1 MKSPFPGMDPYLED
15 KSRWSSVHTRLIV
28 SMSDQLADAVA
39 PHFFVEIEQRVYIV
53 TPNDPESRQ
62 QIVPDLYAVL
72 ERQGEESVS
81 AVAPGAIVTPTL
93 VEPLYELEIR
103 DRYIEIR
110 DTESREVVTTLELL
124 SPFNKTPG
132 HVGYKAFQ
140 RKRQQVMASNVHW
153 IEIDLLRAGER
164 PAEVS
169 GKSDYYALLKRG
181 ETSGPYEVW
190 YFDLRDRMPSIA
202 VPLRSPFDDVPLDL
216 QAAFDEVYRRARYAN
231 SIDYMRS
238 APPPPLRPAEVVWAA
253 DRIQSWR
260 SQRQSTT

>member
-15 KSRWSSVHTRLIV
+15 RSRWSSVHTRLIV

-39 PHFFVEIEQRVYIV
+39 PHFFVEIEQRVYII
-53 TPNDPESRQ
+53 TPDDPETRV

-72 ERQGEESVS
+72 ERQGEQRVS
-81 AVAPGAIVTPTL
+81 AAASGAIMTPTL

-110 DTESREVVTTLELL
+110 DTESREVVATLELL

-132 HVGYKAFQ
+132 NVGYDAFQ
-140 RKRQQVMASNVHW
+140 RKRRQVMASNVHW
-153 IEIDLLRAGER
+153 IEVDLLRAGER
-164 PAEVS
+164 PAEVA

-181 ETSGPYEVW
+181 EKLGPYEVW
-190 YFDLRDRMPSIA
+190 YFDLRDRMPVIA
-202 VPLRSPFDDVPLDL
+202 VPLRPPFDDVPLDL
-216 QAAFDEVYRRARYAN
+216 QSAFDEVYKRAHYAN
-231 SIDYMRS
+231 SIDYTRPV
-238 APPPPLRPAEVVWAA
+238 PPPPLRPADTAWAA
-253 DRIQSWR
+253 DRIQPWI